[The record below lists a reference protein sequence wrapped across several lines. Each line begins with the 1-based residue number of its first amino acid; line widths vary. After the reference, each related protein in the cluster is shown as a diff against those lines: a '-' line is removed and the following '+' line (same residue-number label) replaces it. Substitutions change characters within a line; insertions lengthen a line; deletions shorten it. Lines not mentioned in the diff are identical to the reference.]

1 MGDARRGRR
10 GLKSARMARST
21 RPRLEA
27 QLSIRPGA
35 GAPFRKRWMDLL
47 GSLESEAS
55 ITAAAKAVKLS
66 YKAAWDAIAA
76 MNNLSDQVLVE
87 RSVGGKGGGG
97 ARLTLH
103 GRRLVETFRAV
114 EAESD
119 RFVQRVN
126 RRVRDKADIA
136 TLGRMTLLTS
146 ARNHFAG
153 RVSRIV
159 RGAVNDEVELRLAGG
174 DTLVATVTRQ
184 STQTL
189 GLRKGGEAVAL
200 IKSSWIIL
208 AVDEDGGAPLK
219 LSARNGLR
227 GTVGKVTRGAVNSE
241 VTVDLKG
248 GASVVAVVTNASVK
262 TLKLAPGKPATAI
275 FKASSVILGV
285 PG

>member
-1 MGDARRGRR
+1 
-10 GLKSARMARST
+10 MARS
-21 RPRLEA
+21 PKLEA

-47 GSLESEAS
+47 GSLESEGS

-66 YKAAWDAIAA
+66 YKAAWDAVAA
-76 MNNLSDQVLVE
+76 MNNLSDSVLVE

-97 ARLTLH
+97 ARLTAQ
-103 GRRLVETFRAV
+103 GKRLVATFRAV

-153 RVSRIV
+153 RISRIV
-159 RGAVNDEVELRLAGG
+159 KGAVNDEIELELAGG
-174 DTLVATVTRQ
+174 DRIVATITRE

-189 GLRKGGEAVAL
+189 GLRRNGEAIAL

-208 AVDEDGGAPLK
+208 GVDDDSAPLK
-219 LSARNGLR
+219 LSARNCLR
-227 GTVGKVTRGAVNSE
+227 GTISRITRGAVNSE
-241 VTVDLKG
+241 VVVDLKG
-248 GASVVAVVTNASVK
+248 GASVVAVITHASAK
-262 TLKLAPGKPATAI
+262 ALKLVPGKSANAI

>member
-1 MGDARRGRR
+1 
-10 GLKSARMARST
+10 MARS
-21 RPRLEA
+21 PKLEA

-47 GSLESEAS
+47 GSLESEGS

-76 MNNLSDQVLVE
+76 MNNLSDAVLVE

-97 ARLTLH
+97 ARLTPQ
-103 GRRLVETFRAV
+103 GKRLVATFRAV
-114 EAESD
+114 EAESE

-126 RRVRDKADIA
+126 RRVQDKADIA

-153 RVSRIV
+153 RIASITK
-159 RGAVNDEVELRLAGG
+159 GAVNDEVELKLPGG
-174 DTLVATVTRQ
+174 NRIVATITRE

-189 GLRKGGEAVAL
+189 GLKKNGEAIAL

-208 AVDEDGGAPLK
+208 GVEDQSQGAPTMK
-219 LSARNGLR
+219 LSARNCLR
-227 GTVGKVTRGAVNSE
+227 GIVSRITRGAVNSE
-241 VTVDLKG
+241 VVVDLG
-248 GASVVAVVTNASVK
+248 SGSSVVAVVTNASAK
-262 TLKLAPGKPATAI
+262 ALGLAPGKPAQAI